1 MKYEVGKTYTLTGD
15 EPYWG
20 YPGETI
26 AEACKYISFPGSAE
40 VLRIDDDGAVVFDVA
55 GRPGGDICIVHESAN
70 MESASEFDAVS
81 KPEHYNTNLPGGVEV
96 IDIIAAQT
104 AGLSGMQ
111 AVAQANVVKYVLRWQ
126 KKNGVQDLEKARFYL
141 DRLIGELS

>member
-15 EPYWG
+15 ESHYLGGTLRDYYASTLRDFPVEAVFEQTDFEGDLQFRAMDSWVIYIKG
-20 YPGETI
+20 TET
-26 AEACKYISFPGSAE
+26 AY
-40 VLRIDDDGAVVFDVA
+40 DVVQ
-55 GRPGGDICIVHESAN
+55 
-70 MESASEFDAVS
+70 
-81 KPEHYNTNLPGGVEV
+81 KPEHYNTNLPESVEV

-104 AGLSGMQ
+104 ADLSGMQ
-111 AVAQANVVKYVLRWQ
+111 AFAQANVVKYVLRWQ

>member
-15 EPYWG
+15 ESHYLGGTLRDYYASTLRDFPVEAVFEQTDFEGDLQFRAMDGWAIYIKG
-20 YPGETI
+20 TET
-26 AEACKYISFPGSAE
+26 AY
-40 VLRIDDDGAVVFDVA
+40 DVVQ
-55 GRPGGDICIVHESAN
+55 
-70 MESASEFDAVS
+70 
-81 KPEHYNTNLPGGVEV
+81 KPEHYNTNLPEGVEV

-104 AGLSGMQ
+104 APLSGMQ
-111 AVAQANVVKYVLRWQ
+111 AVAQANLIKYTMRWQ

>member
-15 EPYWG
+15 ETSYLGSTLRDFYTGTDLDFPVEAVFEQTDFEGDLQFSALDGWAIYVKG
-20 YPGETI
+20 TET
-26 AEACKYISFPGSAE
+26 ETE
-40 VLRIDDDGAVVFDVA
+40 TDFDVV
-55 GRPGGDICIVHESAN
+55 D
-70 MESASEFDAVS
+70 
-81 KPEHYNTNLPGGVEV
+81 KPEHYNTNLPEGVEV

-104 AGLSGMQ
+104 AGLFGIR
-111 AVAQANVVKYVLRWQ
+111 AVCQANVIKYVLRWQ

>member
-15 EPYWG
+15 ETSYLGSTLRAFYTGTDLDFPVEAVFEQIDFEGDLKFVAEDGGTIYVRDDSATDT
-20 YPGETI
+20 ET
-26 AEACKYISFPGSAE
+26 AY
-40 VLRIDDDGAVVFDVA
+40 DVVQ
-55 GRPGGDICIVHESAN
+55 
-70 MESASEFDAVS
+70 
-81 KPEHYNTNLPGGVEV
+81 KPEHYNTNLPEGVEV

-104 AGLSGMQ
+104 AGLFGIR
-111 AVAQANVVKYVLRWQ
+111 AVCQANVIKYTLRWQ

>member
-15 EPYWG
+15 ESHYLGGTLRDYYASTLRDFPVEAVFEQTDFEGDLQFSAMDGWVIYIRG
-20 YPGETI
+20 TET
-26 AEACKYISFPGSAE
+26 AY
-40 VLRIDDDGAVVFDVA
+40 DVVQ
-55 GRPGGDICIVHESAN
+55 
-70 MESASEFDAVS
+70 
-81 KPEHYNTNLPGGVEV
+81 KPERYNTNLPEGVEV

-104 AGLSGMQ
+104 APLSGMQ
-111 AVAQANVVKYVLRWQ
+111 ALAQANLIKYTMRCQ

>member
-15 EPYWG
+15 EPHYLG
-20 YPGETI
+20 GILRDYLPGTSLYFDFP
-26 AEACKYISFPGSAE
+26 AEAVYEGVDSE
-40 VLRIDDDGAVVFDVA
+40 GALTFVTEDNWAIYVKNTETAYDVVQ
-55 GRPGGDICIVHESAN
+55 
-70 MESASEFDAVS
+70 
-81 KPEHYNTNLPGGVEV
+81 KPEHYNTNLPEGVEV

-104 AGLSGMQ
+104 APLSGMQ
-111 AVAQANVVKYVLRWQ
+111 AVAQANLIKYTMRWQ

>member
-15 EPYWG
+15 ETSYTGGTLRDYYAGTFDLDFPVEAVFEQTDFEGDLQFRALDGWAIYVKG
-20 YPGETI
+20 TETET
-26 AEACKYISFPGSAE
+26 AY
-40 VLRIDDDGAVVFDVA
+40 DVVQ
-55 GRPGGDICIVHESAN
+55 
-70 MESASEFDAVS
+70 
-81 KPEHYNTNLPGGVEV
+81 KPEHYNTNLPEGVEV

-104 AGLSGMQ
+104 APLSGMQ
-111 AVAQANVVKYVLRWQ
+111 AVAQANVIKYTLRWQ